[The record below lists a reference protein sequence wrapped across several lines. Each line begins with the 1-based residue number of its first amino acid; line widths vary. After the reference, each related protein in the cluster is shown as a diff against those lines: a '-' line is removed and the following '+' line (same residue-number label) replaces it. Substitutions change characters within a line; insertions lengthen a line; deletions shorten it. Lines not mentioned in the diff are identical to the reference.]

1 MPTETLPLRCDACA
15 EFGGYTPG
23 MIKSVG
29 ICSVCEE
36 EKECAIPLS
45 AVNRRPTSFRQPGTE
60 DGLLAPTV
68 PAAQTQSGE
77 GHFQCPHCEEEI
89 SGLHFECSRVI
100 FGHAA
105 LERYH
110 SGVPSSNEMTI
121 STTEFEDDDSGD
133 ESDYTFRCPECDDE
147 LRESEVIWVPHS
159 EDAESPDLDIEPE
172 VDSDE
177 PDSF

>member
-1 MPTETLPLRCDACA
+1 MPTETLPLHCDTCA
-15 EFGGYTPG
+15 ELGGFTPG

-60 DGLLAPTV
+60 DGPLAPTA

-77 GHFQCPHCEEEI
+77 GHFQCPHCEAEI
-89 SGLHFECSRVI
+89 DQLYYSCSQVVC
-100 FGHAA
+100 GHAD
-105 LERYH
+105 LTRFL
-110 SGVPSSNEMTI
+110 SGIPSSTEMIIGTDNHE
-121 STTEFEDDDSGD
+121 SDDTGD
-133 ESDYTFRCPECDDE
+133 ESDYTYRCPECEDD
-147 LRESEVIWVPHS
+147 LNESEVIWVPHT
-159 EDAESPDLDIEPE
+159 EDVESPDMDTEPE